1 VGRGTYLGFNP
12 HKEPTM
18 KGTIFDFLKFT
29 TEKPELAKELVEL
42 AARHGF
48 EFADTGE
55 LGEDDLERVAGG
67 SGDISSLNDEMGLK
81 LQMVTERGAQT
92 IQTLSN
98 ILKKISSTQD
108 SIIDNI
114 K

>member
-1 VGRGTYLGFNP
+1 
-12 HKEPTM
+12 M

-67 SGDISSLNDEMGLK
+67 S
-81 LQMVTERGAQT
+81 
-92 IQTLSN
+92 
-98 ILKKISSTQD
+98 
-108 SIIDNI
+108 DNI